1 MSDLIQSRDKEHKV
15 LMISREKLDVTGV
28 IDVLDF
34 DINCINIKTNMGVL
48 SVEGSDLKI
57 ISFSKD
63 SEAIYVEGKID
74 NLYYYNVSKERRSGL
89 FGRKGE

>member
-1 MSDLIQSRDKEHKV
+1 MSEFVQSRDKEHKIS
-15 LMISREKLDVTGV
+15 MISREKLDVSGV

-34 DINCINIKTNMGVL
+34 DNNCINIKTNMGVL
-48 SVEGSDLKI
+48 SVEGADLKI

-74 NLYYYNVSKERRSGL
+74 NLYYYNVSKEKRSGL
-89 FGRKGE
+89 FRRKEN